1 MPAFRRLR
9 RFELESRP
17 TRLLRYVR
25 SWQNERDASVHVFS
39 GKDGYLGQKKRLV
52 KLQLKFNFDEFNFDL
67 CFIHFSSHEKCVEE
81 KTRLIALASK
91 NIYIYIYIFKFQS
104 GRRKERKEE
113 YG

>member
-1 MPAFRRLR
+1 M
-9 RFELESRP
+9 
-17 TRLLRYVR
+17 
-25 SWQNERDASVHVFS
+25 HVFS

-91 NIYIYIYIFKFQS
+91 NIYIYIFSNFKVEEEK
-104 GRRKERKEE
+104 KERKNMGEI
-113 YG
+113 